1 MKKILQNVKNAQK
14 ELAKLS
20 ANERNAL
27 ILRIASK
34 VKASSA
40 KILAA
45 NATDLAN
52 ASELSSAMQDRLK
65 LDESRLNAI
74 CEGLENIANQ
84 REVIGEIKKGWVAKS
99 GIKINQ
105 IAVPIGVIAA
115 IYEARPNV
123 TLEIAALAIKSA
135 NGCVLKGGK
144 EARLTNLAFMEAL
157 NSAFSSLGFCSVAF
171 LDISRDEV
179 LDLLQMSQFL
189 DMIVPRGGE
198 NLVRFVSENSKIPV
212 LKHDKGLCHIY
223 IDKAMDLAKALNIAI
238 NAKCSRPAV
247 CNAAETFLVHESVAD
262 EFLSAVYPLLK
273 EYNVE
278 IFGCAKTAKIIK
290 CQSADEQNYATEYD
304 DFKLNIKVVASMD
317 EALAHIAKYGSGHSE
332 AIISEDYSAC
342 QSFLAQVD
350 ASCVFANAST
360 RFNDGG
366 EFGFGAEVGISTNRL
381 HARGPVGVEGLTT
394 YKYIIYGGGE
404 VR

>member
-1 MKKILQNVKNAQK
+1 MKKILNSVKIAQK

-20 ANERNAL
+20 ANERNEL
-27 ILRIASK
+27 IFRIASK
-34 VKASSA
+34 VRENCA

-45 NATDLAN
+45 NAADLAN
-52 ASELSSAMQDRLK
+52 ASDLNSAMKDRLK
-65 LDESRLNAI
+65 LDETRLNAI
-74 CEGLENIANQ
+74 CAGLESIAGQ
-84 REVIGEIKKGWVAKS
+84 KEVIGEIKKGWVAKS

-157 NSAFSSLGFCSVAF
+157 NSAFLPLGFCSVAF

-179 LDLLQMSQFL
+179 LELLGMSEFI

-198 NLVRFVSENSKIPV
+198 NLVRFVSENSRIPE

-223 IDKAMDLAKALNIAI
+223 IDKAMELQKALNIAI

-247 CNAAETFLVHESVAD
+247 CNAAETFLVHESVASK
-262 EFLSAVYPLLK
+262 FLSAVYPLLK

-278 IFGCAKTAKIIK
+278 IFGCPKTAKII
-290 CQSADEQNYATEYD
+290 
-304 DFKLNIKVVASMD
+304 ASID
-317 EALAHIAKYGSGHSE
+317 EALVHIARYGSGHSE

-342 QSFLAQVD
+342 QRFLSEVD

-381 HARGPVGVEGLTT
+381 HARGPVGVEGLTS
-394 YKYIIYGGGE
+394 YKYIIYGNGE

>member
-1 MKKILQNVKNAQK
+1 MQKILQNLKNSQK
-14 ELAKLS
+14 KLQSLS
-20 ANERNAL
+20 ANERNEL
-27 ILRIASK
+27 ILRIADEIK
-34 VKASSA
+34 KNKAE
-40 KILAA
+40 ILKA
-45 NATDLAN
+45 NKQDLQN
-52 ASELSSAMQDRLK
+52 ASNLSAAMKDRLR

-74 CEGLENIANQ
+74 KSGLESIAAQ
-84 REVIGEIKKGWVAKS
+84 SEVIGEIKKGWVAKS
-99 GIKINQ
+99 GIKISK
-105 IAVPIGVIAA
+105 ISVPIGVIAA

-144 EARLTNLAFMEAL
+144 EARLTNLAFINAL
-157 NSAFSSLGFCSVAF
+157 KRAFEPLGFCSVEF

-179 LDLLQMSQFL
+179 LELLQMSEYI

-198 NLVRFVSENSKIPV
+198 NLVKFVSQNSKIPV

-223 IDKAMDLAKALNIAI
+223 IDKKADIKKALNICI

-247 CNAAETFLVHESVAD
+247 CNAAETFLVHESIAN
-262 EFLSAVYPLLK
+262 EFLPLLK
-273 EYNVE
+273 IELDKFGVK
-278 IFGCAKTAKIIK
+278 IFGCAKT
-290 CQSADEQNYATEYD
+290 SALIACELANDENFATEYD
-304 DFKLNIKVVASMD
+304 DLILNIKIVENLN
-317 EALAHIAKYGSGHSE
+317 EALAHIEKFGSQHSE

-342 QSFLAQVD
+342 EIFLAAVD

-394 YKYIIYGGGE
+394 YKYIIHGNGE
-404 VR
+404 IR

>member
-1 MKKILQNVKNAQK
+1 MKKILKCVKFTQK
-14 ELAKLS
+14 KLYALS
-20 ANERNAL
+20 ANERNEL
-27 ILRIASK
+27 ILRISEQILK
-34 VKASSA
+34 QKENILKANE
-40 KILAA
+40 L
-45 NATDLAN
+45 DLQN
-52 ASELSSAMQDRLK
+52 ASDLSAAMRDRLR

-74 CEGLENIANQ
+74 SAGLESIARQ
-84 REVIGEIKKGWVAKS
+84 SEVIGQISKGWVAKS
-99 GIKINQ
+99 GIKISKLS
-105 IAVPIGVIAA
+105 VPIGVIAA

-135 NGCVLKGGK
+135 NACVLKGGK
-144 EARLTNLAFMEAL
+144 EARNTNLAFMDAL
-157 NSAFSSLGFCSVAF
+157 KSAFAPLGFCSVEF

-179 LDLLQMSQFL
+179 LQLLQMSEYI

-198 NLVRFVSENSKIPV
+198 NLVKFVSQNSKIPV

-223 IDKAMDLAKALNIAI
+223 IDEKADFKKALNIAI

-247 CNAAETFLVHESVAD
+247 CNAAETFLIHEKIAS
-262 EFLSAVYPLLK
+262 EFLPSLK
-273 EYNVE
+273 SELDKFNVE
-278 IFGCAKTAKIIK
+278 IFGCENTAKIIT
-290 CQSADEQNYATEYD
+290 CAIASEQNFATEYD
-304 DFKLNIKVVASMD
+304 DFKLNIKVVANMD
-317 EALAHIAKYGSGHSE
+317 EALEHIEKYGSGHSE

-342 QSFLAQVD
+342 ERFLALVD

-394 YKYIIYGGGE
+394 YKYIIHGNGE
-404 VR
+404 IR